1 MQRPAELD
9 LPGVT
14 PSRQKRSR
22 ETTAAL
28 LQAGAEMLRTHS
40 LAELS
45 IDALCRQVGATVGAF
60 YSRFESKDAYFN
72 ALMAL
77 AARDGESR
85 LSRMKEDRRLADADL
100 AELSR
105 LLVRGTIGWIRN
117 HEGVLRA
124 ALQHDDTRPDRWSTF
139 KALAR
144 ANVADATPILLGAM
158 GRGNKAAK
166 TRAIA
171 FGFQVVLGTLVNA
184 ILNDPGPLSI
194 HDREM
199 EERLANCLLLLL
211 QAEMTAPAA
220 RSSRGR
226 KKQCVRPGKPSA
238 APPVSNPAI
247 WPKNAPPSA
256 LAKAR
261 TERVERRTSESG
273 DLQNPRSS
281 RLPGHPPNLLMSLSN
296 YWGMV

>member
-1 MQRPAELD
+1 MQPSAELD

-14 PSRQKRSR
+14 PSRQQRSR

-28 LQAGAEMLRTHS
+28 LEAGAGMLRTLS

-45 IDALCRQVGATVGAF
+45 IETLCRKVGATVGAF

-72 ALMAL
+72 ALIEL
-77 AARDGESR
+77 AARDGAGRLARMKDDSR
-85 LSRMKEDRRLADADL
+85 LAEADL
-100 AELSR
+100 AERSR
-105 LLVRGTIGWIRN
+105 LLVRGTTGWIRN

-124 ALQHDDTRPDRWSTF
+124 ALQHDNTRPDRWSTF

-158 GRGNKAAK
+158 GPGNKTAK
-166 TRAIA
+166 TRVIA

-199 EERLANCLLLLL
+199 EERLSNCLLLLL
-211 QAEMTAPAA
+211 QAEMTTGRTAAPA
-220 RSSRGR
+220 R
-226 KKQCVRPGKPSA
+226 
-238 APPVSNPAI
+238 
-247 WPKNAPPSA
+247 
-256 LAKAR
+256 KAR
-261 TERVERRTSESG
+261 KRRK
-273 DLQNPRSS
+273 
-281 RLPGHPPNLLMSLSN
+281 
-296 YWGMV
+296 

>member
-1 MQRPAELD
+1 MQGPAELD

-14 PSRQKRSR
+14 PSRQQRSR

-40 LAELS
+40 LAGLS

-60 YSRFESKDAYFN
+60 YSRFASKKAYFN

-85 LSRMKEDRRLADADL
+85 LSRMKQDQRLIETDL
-100 AELSR
+100 AGLSR

-139 KALAR
+139 KDLAR
-144 ANVADATPILLGAM
+144 ANVANATPILLRVMGA
-158 GRGNKAAK
+158 GRKAAK

-184 ILNDPGPLSI
+184 ILNNPGPLSI
-194 HDREM
+194 HDGEL

-211 QAEMTAPAA
+211 QAEMAGE
-220 RSSRGR
+220 SSRKR
-226 KKQCVRPGKPSA
+226 KR
-238 APPVSNPAI
+238 
-247 WPKNAPPSA
+247 
-256 LAKAR
+256 
-261 TERVERRTSESG
+261 
-273 DLQNPRSS
+273 
-281 RLPGHPPNLLMSLSN
+281 
-296 YWGMV
+296 

>member
-45 IDALCRQVGATVGAF
+45 IEALCRQVGATVGAF
-60 YSRFESKDAYFN
+60 YSRFESKDSYFN

-85 LSRMKEDRRLADADL
+85 LSRMKADSRSADADL

-105 LLVRGTIGWIRN
+105 RLVRGTIGWMRN

-139 KALAR
+139 KELAR
-144 ANVADATPILLGAM
+144 ANVANATPILLGAM
-158 GRGNKAAK
+158 GRGRKAAK
-166 TRAIA
+166 TRTIG
-171 FGFQVVLGTLVNA
+171 FGFQIVLGTLVNA

-194 HDREM
+194 HDGEL

-211 QAEMTAPAA
+211 QAEIDEGV
-220 RSSRGR
+220 SSKRG
-226 KKQCVRPGKPSA
+226 K
-238 APPVSNPAI
+238 
-247 WPKNAPPSA
+247 
-256 LAKAR
+256 R
-261 TERVERRTSESG
+261 TRRVG
-273 DLQNPRSS
+273 
-281 RLPGHPPNLLMSLSN
+281 
-296 YWGMV
+296 

>member
-1 MQRPAELD
+1 MQRPLELD

-14 PSRQKRSR
+14 PSRQQRSR

-40 LAELS
+40 LGELS

-60 YSRFESKDAYFN
+60 YSRFESKNAYFN

-85 LSRMKEDRRLADADL
+85 LSRMREDERLANADL
-100 AELSR
+100 GELSR

-124 ALQHDDTRPDRWSTF
+124 TLQHDDTKPDRWSTF
-139 KALAR
+139 KELAR
-144 ANVADATPILLGAM
+144 ANVANATPVLLRLM
-158 GRGNKAAK
+158 SPGRKAAK

-184 ILNDPGPLSI
+184 ILNNPGPLSI
-194 HDREM
+194 HDGEL
-199 EERLANCLLLLL
+199 EERLAGCLLLLL
-211 QAEMTAPAA
+211 QAEMADNG
-220 RSSRGR
+220 SRTR
-226 KKQCVRPGKPSA
+226 KR
-238 APPVSNPAI
+238 
-247 WPKNAPPSA
+247 
-256 LAKAR
+256 
-261 TERVERRTSESG
+261 
-273 DLQNPRSS
+273 
-281 RLPGHPPNLLMSLSN
+281 
-296 YWGMV
+296 